1 MKWLGNEV
9 KDWVVSQ
16 GKAIKVLLATSDNI
30 IIIIIIKHMLHWND
44 KKHAQLKY
52 SWIQVKKK
60 SSKLIR
66 KSDICTARL
75 YLQINL
81 LQKAILKRLYKEIK
95 LKKF

>member
-1 MKWLGNEV
+1 
-9 KDWVVSQ
+9 
-16 GKAIKVLLATSDNI
+16 
-30 IIIIIIKHMLHWND
+30 MLHWND

-52 SWIQVKKK
+52 SWIHVKKK